1 MSVAPDANAG
11 AAYLPERRRQAECLT
26 GIVSDD
32 EYAPSPTGWVARQ
45 VAHIEA
51 AGDTAAV
58 SMLGG
63 SVVLL
68 TMRGART
75 GAVRK
80 VPLMRVERGG
90 RYAAIASLGGSPRD
104 PKWVANLRAHPQVE
118 VMDGTRRASMMA
130 RELDGAERQQ
140 WWGYAVQVFP
150 GYADYQPRTE
160 RVFPIFLLEPRQ
172 E

>member
-1 MSVAPDANAG
+1 MT
-11 AAYLPERRRQAECLT
+11 AADY
-26 GIVSDD
+26 S
-32 EYAPSPTGWVARQ
+32 PSPTEWVARQ
-45 VAHIEA
+45 VAQIEA

-63 SVVLL
+63 SVVLV

-104 PKWVANLRAHPQVE
+104 PQWVANLRADPQVE
-118 VMDGTRRASMMA
+118 VMDGTRRAPMRA
-130 RELDGAERQQ
+130 REIDGDERQQ
-140 WWGYAVQVFP
+140 WWAYAVQVFP
-150 GYADYQPRTE
+150 DYADYQPRTE

-172 E
+172 G